1 MFQRESDIRAYTCPD
16 CGSKLVKERDLLRC
30 QSHGAFFAYGPQL
43 LVRAP
48 CENGTS
54 PEEVV
59 VLPWE
64 VSSATRT
71 R

>member
-1 MFQRESDIRAYTCPD
+1 MFQRENDTRAYTCPD
-16 CGSKLVKERDLLRC
+16 CGSKLARERDLLCC

-48 CENGTS
+48 RENGKHHET
-54 PEEVV
+54 

-64 VSSATRT
+64 LSSAARA

>member
-1 MFQRESDIRAYTCPD
+1 MFQRENDIRAYMCPD

-48 CENGTS
+48 RENGKHS
-54 PEEVV
+54 EVA
-59 VLPWE
+59 LPWE
-64 VSSATRT
+64 IPGGRRAR
-71 R
+71 